1 MVSKLERGLTD
12 DIDKEI
18 YEYLDLNNPKSFLLY
33 AGAGSGKTRTLV
45 NVLQELR
52 NNNLQRLIK
61 KGQRV
66 AIITYTNAACDEI
79 KRRLQYDPIFSVST
93 IHSFAW
99 GLIEP
104 FTEDIREWLTIKL
117 KADISILETKVSK
130 ARDPNGKTALKN
142 AESRDKKELRLEKLQ
157 LVTRFV
163 YSPTG
168 NKHGLGALNHA
179 EVISI
184 VSNFVANHSLMQTI
198 VVNSFPILLID
209 ESQDTNK
216 DLLEAFIDTQQN
228 NQTQFCLGLFGD
240 MMQRI
245 YSGGKPDLD
254 ASVRLLSDWRFPEKK
269 VNYRCPKRVITLINK
284 IRSDV
289 DEHQQ
294 KPRISAIDGTVKL
307 FVVNSGI
314 TDKSSVEQDIRGQMQ
329 VCTDDEVWLFPDGVK
344 CLTLEHAMASKRG
357 GFEGFFLPLQG
368 DEKLRDTVVSGNSSE
383 INFITKQVLPLIYAI
398 KANDDFEI
406 ANIIKKYSPT
416 LDFDNTL
423 FIQQPIDQI
432 RLADRHVGELKKL
445 LNEQIGVSFLEILKL
460 IYTQKILNIP
470 DKFIPHLL
478 EIDEENSEHEE
489 DTKLESEESRSW
501 GKALNANLAHVERYA
516 KYIDD
521 ELGFGTH
528 QGVKGLEFER
538 VMVVLDDE
546 EANGF
551 LFSYE
556 KLFGAKVLTK
566 RDLENEAEGQD
577 SSRVRTRRLF
587 YVTCSRAKT
596 SLAVVAYTKEPMAVK
611 QHALESG
618 WFDENEVVLI

>member
-1 MVSKLERGLTD
+1 MMLSKVDGGLTE

-18 YEYLDLNNPKSFLLY
+18 YSYLNLNNPKSFLLY

-52 NNNLQRLIK
+52 SNDLQRLIK
-61 KGQRV
+61 SGQRV
-66 AIITYTNAACDEI
+66 AIITYTNAACNEI
-79 KRRLQYDPIFSVST
+79 KHRLQFDPIFSVST

-99 GLIEP
+99 GLIES
-104 FTEDIREWLTIKL
+104 FTEDIREWLAVKL
-117 KADISILETKVSK
+117 SADIDDLETKLSK

-142 AESRDKKELRLEKLQ
+142 AESRDKKKRRLAELK
-157 LVTRFV
+157 LVTQFV
-163 YSPTG
+163 YSPDG
-168 NKHGLGALNHA
+168 NKLGKGALNHA

-184 VSNFVANHSLMQTI
+184 VSNFVSTQPLMQKI

-216 DLLEAFIDTQQN
+216 DLLDAFINTQQN
-228 NQTQFCLGLFGD
+228 NKTQFCLGLFGD

-245 YSGGKPDLD
+245 YGGGKPDLD
-254 ASVRLLSDWRFPEKK
+254 RTLPDDWKVPEK
-269 VNYRCPKRVITLINK
+269 NINHRCPKRVVTLINE
-284 IRSDV
+284 IRKNV
-289 DEHQQ
+289 DQHEQ
-294 KPRISAIDGTVKL
+294 KPRLDALNGAVKL
-307 FVVNSGI
+307 FIINSNV
-314 TDKSSVEQDIRGQMQ
+314 TDKSSIEQDIRDQMHT
-329 VCTDDEVWLFPDGVK
+329 CTDDEMWLSSDGVK
-344 CLTLEHAMASKRG
+344 CLTLEHAMAAKRG
-357 GFEGFFLPLQG
+357 GFVDFFLPLQG
-368 DEKLRDTVVSGNSSE
+368 DEKLKDSVLNGNSSE
-383 INFITKQVLPLIYAI
+383 IKFITNQVLPLIHAV

-406 ANIIKKYSPT
+406 ANVIKKYSPV
-416 LDFDNTL
+416 LALDNTE
-423 FIQQPIDQI
+423 FIKNPIDQI
-432 RLADRHVGELKKL
+432 RLADRHVDELRKL
-445 LNEQIGVSFLEILKL
+445 LDEQVSVSFINILKL
-460 IYTQKILNIP
+460 IHTKNLLNLP

-478 EIDEENSEHEE
+478 EIDETKGEHEE
-489 DTKLESEESRSW
+489 DAELESEESRSW
-501 GKALNANLAHVERYA
+501 GKALNANLEHVELYA
-516 KYIDD
+516 KYIAD

-528 QGVKGLEFER
+528 QGVKGLEFDR

-566 RDLENEAEGQD
+566 KDLENEAEGQD